1 MNVLFVNYQD
11 FTSNSAV
18 HIFNL
23 ANELVGLGAGCAVGV
38 PGDPATIELLG
49 TPQFQALGF
58 NDARKGALR
67 FPDGGPPR
75 SSAPATAAP
84 TSSISRTT
92 RTYSRRTVSA

>member
-38 PGDPATIELLG
+38 PGDPTTIDLLG
-49 TPQFQALGF
+49 APRFQVIDFG
-58 NDARKGALR
+58 DARKGALQ
-67 FPDGGPPR
+67 FPDGGPPSLVHAR
-75 SSAPATAAP
+75 TPREAVRELTEELG
-84 TSSISRTT
+84 SR
-92 RTYSRRTVSA
+92 YG